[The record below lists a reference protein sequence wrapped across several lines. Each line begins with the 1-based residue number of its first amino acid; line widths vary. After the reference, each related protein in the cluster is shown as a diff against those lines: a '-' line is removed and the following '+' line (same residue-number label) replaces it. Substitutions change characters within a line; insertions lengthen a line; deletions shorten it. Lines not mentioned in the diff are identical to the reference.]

1 MSLSIRGLGVARGA
15 VGAALCAL
23 AAHGVLY
30 RSLWPSS
37 GAHGYFNWYQ
47 PLVGGLSL
55 IALVV
60 LAVVLVAGL
69 LGIRSGPIERLSSV
83 FRRPEEDRSS
93 PSALVV
99 RLAGAS
105 LLVLLVQESI
115 ERSIESGSPTVASF
129 TPAAWLV
136 AIAVL
141 SALAA
146 ALVLATRSYAVLLDR
161 VLAAGVRRRI
171 AQLAPPLGNVVLFAR
186 PGRCKPLASGWAL
199 RAPPALAG

>member
-1 MSLSIRGLGVARGA
+1 MSLPVRGLGVARGA

-23 AAHGVLY
+23 AAHGFLY

-37 GAHGYFNWYQ
+37 GAHGYFGWYQ

-60 LAVVLVAGL
+60 LAIVLIAGL
-69 LGIRSGPIERLSSV
+69 LGIRSRPIDWLSSV
-83 FRRPEEDRSS
+83 FRCPEEDRSS
-93 PSALVV
+93 RSALVV

-105 LLVLLVQESI
+105 LLVLLVQESV

-129 TPAAWLV
+129 TPVAWLV

-146 ALVLATRSYAVLLDR
+146 AIVLATRSCAALLDR
-161 VLAAGVRRRI
+161 VLGAGGRRRI
-171 AQLAPPLGNVVLFAR
+171 TQLALPLGHVVLFAR